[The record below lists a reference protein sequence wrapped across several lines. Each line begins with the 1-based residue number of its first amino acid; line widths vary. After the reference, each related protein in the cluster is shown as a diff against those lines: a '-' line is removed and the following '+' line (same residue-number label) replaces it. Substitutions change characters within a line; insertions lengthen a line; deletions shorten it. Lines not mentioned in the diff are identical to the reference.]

1 MHRNTAHTL
10 ALVTLGLA
18 LGICSVIL
26 GAAASNRQT
35 DVMPTSAGELRLM
48 PIYHGSGMLEFAGK
62 VIHIDP
68 WSRGDYTGLPPAD
81 LIVVTHTHRDHLDM
95 AMIEQLKK
103 PGTIIVGT
111 LATIQAANCAPAC
124 GYVETVTDSE
134 KKTVMGIEIEGVP
147 DVQPRAGLSPGN
159 AVSPQGGWQRLCPA
173 LRRYEC
179 VLHWRYGVRAG
190 NQGLE
195 GHRRRVRSHESS
207 SHHVDDRSR
216 LMCESL
222 SAEDRLCVSL
232 QGLQPRGLRGSPEG
246 HTWSRGEAPQTGR
259 RAVRRLDGPA
269 RRPDTALLG

>member
-26 GAAASNRQT
+26 GAAASNRKT

-48 PIYHGSGMLEFAGK
+48 PIYHGSVMLEFAGK

-103 PGTIIVGT
+103 PDTIIVGT
-111 LATIQAANCAPAC
+111 PATIQAANCAPAC

-147 DVQPRAGLSPGN
+147 MYRAL
-159 AVSPQGGWQRLCPA
+159 AR
-173 LRRYEC
+173 EC
-179 VLHWRYGVRAG
+179 RITT
-190 NQGLE
+190 
-195 GHRRRVRSHESS
+195 
-207 SHHVDDRSR
+207 
-216 LMCESL
+216 
-222 SAEDRLCVSL
+222 
-232 QGLQPRGLRGSPEG
+232 RGLAAAMSCTSEIRVCTSLAIRSACRK
-246 HTWSRGEAPQTGR
+246 SRP
-259 RAVRRLDGPA
+259 
-269 RRPDTALLG
+269 